1 MVEPISRAPLKGI
14 RVLDL
19 STMLAGPFGTQMLG
33 DLGAE
38 IIKIETPSGD
48 NTRNFPP
55 HFHKGESLYYM
66 SFNRNKKS
74 MVIDLKSEAGLALFY
89 QLVKHADVVWDNY
102 RAGVNERLKIDYETL
117 AKLNPAI
124 ISASITAYGT
134 GNPYD
139 RHEPTYDLCIQAM
152 SGVLS
157 MTGEAERPPVKLG
170 VPMADIGGGWYAV
183 VGVLAALVARKA
195 TGRGQKVD
203 ISMLDALTS
212 LQCYEATYYL
222 NSGTIPQ
229 RLGTSHRSLVPYQIF
244 KTQDIYLAVVVA
256 SDKFWGKLCQ
266 AVDAPEMITDQ
277 RFATIKARYD
287 NREQLVAW
295 LSSVLETRTCE
306 QWLERMKEAGVP
318 CAPVNTIDR
327 TFREPTLLA
336 RDMVVEVEHKG
347 EPVKVLGN
355 PVKLS
360 ENVPQKYASPPALGE
375 HTGQVLRD
383 ILHMSDQEIY
393 ALYEKHV
400 IGLADGKLD

>member
-1 MVEPISRAPLKGI
+1 MPESISRAPLEGI

-19 STMLAGPFGTQMLG
+19 STMLAGPFGAQILG

-74 MVIDLKSEAGLALFY
+74 IVIDLKSEEGLNLFY
-89 QLVKHADVVWDNY
+89 ELVKHADVVWDNY

-117 AKLNPAI
+117 SKINPAI
-124 ISASITAYGT
+124 ISSSITAYGT
-134 GNPYD
+134 NNPFD

-152 SGVLS
+152 SGVLE
-157 MTGEAERPPVKLG
+157 MTGEADRPPVKLG

-183 VGVLAALVARKA
+183 VGVLAALVARKT

-222 NSGTIPQ
+222 NSGAKPR
-229 RLGTSHRSLVPYQIF
+229 RLGTCHRSLVPYQIF
-244 KTQDIYLAVVVA
+244 KTKDIYLAIVVA

-266 AVDAPEMITDQ
+266 AIDALELVEDP

-287 NREQLVAW
+287 NREEVVSL
-295 LSSVLETRTCE
+295 LNDVLQTRTCE
-306 QWLERMKEAGVP
+306 EWLERMRAAGVP
-318 CAPVNTIDR
+318 CSPVNTLDR
-327 TFREPTLLA
+327 TFQEPLLLA
-336 RDMVVEVEHKG
+336 RDMVVEVDHQG
-347 EPVKVLGN
+347 EGVKVVGN

-360 ENVPQKYASPPALGE
+360 ENVPQRYDCPPGLGQ
-375 HTGQVLRD
+375 HTYEVLRD
-383 ILHMSDQEIY
+383 VLNLSDERINELNQKRAIRMAET
-393 ALYEKHV
+393 
-400 IGLADGKLD
+400 